1 MPTVALAMIVR
12 NAAVQ
17 LERCLATVR
26 GVVDEIVIGDTGSVD
41 ETPQRA
47 RQLGARVLHV
57 PWKDDFAEA
66 RNRVLEAVTADWVLV
81 LDADERLD
89 AAGREEIPALMQ
101 VAGCDGYL
109 VTIRNYVLTLEHR
122 LWDTSAVPND
132 HRLPEADPYP
142 AYVAHENVRLFRRRP
157 EVYFVGRVHE
167 TVGGR
172 IVELGGQLGR
182 ARFVIHHFGLVADP
196 ETAAQKTELY
206 RRLGRQKILERP
218 HDAQA
223 YFELGLVEFDNYHND
238 TEAVRLFEQA
248 CRLNPG
254 LAVAWLFL
262 GLARSRLGEH
272 GRALEAYAQ
281 ARRLGYCV
289 PLLDEA
295 EGDAHYNR
303 GEFESAR
310 RCYRRALEKAPA
322 RAELLSKLGLAD
334 VRAGRPGV
342 GLQRLREA
350 VALRPDLPEMH
361 DRLMQALVWLDR
373 LEEAA
378 EVAEAKLRKV
388 PPQPEDYLR
397 AASIRARRGEHSRA
411 AALVLAGLE
420 RFPRHE
426 RLRAVAAEL
435 QPDLLLVRNGPLA
448 GS

>member
-47 RQLGARVLHV
+47 RQLGARVLQV

-397 AASIRARRGEHSRA
+397 AASIRARCGEHSRA